1 VDDEIGPTSND
12 SQFATNLKQWGDMTA
27 LNTMSGVRLSASG
40 TYTPVN
46 GEERANIKL
55 TNQSD
60 HIAFFVRVEIAGDPE
75 GYEILPI
82 RYDDNYVTVFPRETR
97 TLSAM
102 FDSSLMT
109 GHKYVVRL
117 EGYNVSKEA
126 VVLSRASN

>member
-1 VDDEIGPTSND
+1 
-12 SQFATNLKQWGDMTA
+12 MTA
-27 LNTMSGVRLSASG
+27 LNTMPGVRLSASG
-40 TYTPVN
+40 TYTQVN
-46 GEERANIKL
+46 GEEQASIKL
-55 TNQSD
+55 TNKSD
-60 HIAFFVRVEIAGDPE
+60 HIAFYVRVEIAGDPE